1 MSPRRVRYAL
11 ARRRMSMCHASRR
24 ARRHHAFHVFHYPDW
39 AEYHEFDEPHGH
51 RDRGER
57 RECFIRHHGH
67 HHHDEDRSA
76 FGVRRPLRFLAHKLD
91 LDEKQVAALVR
102 ILDELK
108 TERAQAAVD
117 DRRSLAEFAD
127 AVAGEAFDPAKA
139 ASAGERRVQ
148 SAARLRD
155 TVTRALEQIHA
166 LLSPEQRERLAY
178 LIRSG
183 VLSV

>member
-1 MSPRRVRYAL
+1 MCQA
-11 ARRRMSMCHASRR
+11 ARREQ
-24 ARRHHAFHVFHYPDW
+24 RHFERFPFLHGPDW
-39 AEYHEFDEPHGH
+39 LEQYEHYQRSAR

-57 RECFIRHHGH
+57 RECFMPH
-67 HHHDEDRSA
+67 HHHEADRSA

-91 LDEKQVAALVR
+91 LDEKQITALVR

-108 TERAQAAVD
+108 TERAQAEVD

-127 AVAGEAFDPAKA
+127 AVAGETFDATKA

-148 SAARLRD
+148 SAARVRETLI
-155 TVTRALEQIHA
+155 RALQEIHA
-166 LLSPEQRERLAY
+166 LLTPEQRQRLAY

-183 VLSV
+183 VLTV

>member
-1 MSPRRVRYAL
+1 MPRL
-11 ARRRMSMCHASRR
+11 PARMRH
-24 ARRHHAFHVFHYPDW
+24 HHAFHFFHDPDW
-39 AEYHEFDEPHGH
+39 AEPHESDEPHGH

-57 RECFIRHHGH
+57 RGYFMPRHGH
-67 HHHDEDRSA
+67 HHDEEGSA

-91 LDEKQVAALVR
+91 LDEKQISALVR

-127 AVAGEAFDPAKA
+127 AVGGEAFDTARA

-148 SAARLRD
+148 SAARVRD
-155 TVTRALEQIHA
+155 TLVRALQEIHA
-166 LLSPEQRERLAY
+166 LLTPEQRERLSY
-178 LIRSG
+178 MLRTGILT
-183 VLSV
+183 V

>member
-1 MSPRRVRYAL
+1 
-11 ARRRMSMCHASRR
+11 MCHASRR
-24 ARRHHAFHVFHYPDW
+24 AWRHHHAFHFFYPDW
-39 AEYHEFDEPHGH
+39 AEHYESDEPRGH

-57 RECFIRHHGH
+57 RGSFMPRHGH
-67 HHHDEDRSA
+67 HHDEEGSA

-91 LDEKQVAALVR
+91 LDDKQVAALVR

-127 AVAGEAFDPAKA
+127 AVGGESFDAAKA

-148 SAARLRD
+148 SAARLRAALI
-155 TVTRALEQIHA
+155 RALEEIHA
-166 LLSPEQRERLAY
+166 LLRPEQRERLSY
-178 LIRSG
+178 MLRTGILT
-183 VLSV
+183 V